1 MTEREFD
8 VRPWLVGAAV
18 VTILVGAALLRF
30 VDLGTNPGGLFG
42 DEAYEGYDAQ
52 QLLHVPGFH
61 PVFFSD
67 GGGREALFAYLVAG
81 VFRVAGETPLAL
93 RGTAAAIGV
102 VGVLAIWVLGRR
114 FGVAAGLAA
123 GAWAAGSLW
132 LICVSRDGMRN
143 TLVPLLGALALLA
156 VLAWHDRPSRRM
168 AVLAG
173 AVTSVAT
180 LYTYQPLKLLPVLI
194 LVWLLWLR
202 RFDRPRYQQLRTNL
216 VTFVAVF
223 LLVGIPMLAAAATN
237 PGTYFGRAA
246 GTVLG
251 NADVVGP
258 WLRTLGMFVVAGDP
272 NQRHDVD
279 GLPLL
284 GVPLSLL
291 AAAGV
296 VRLWRHRE
304 NGAHALILWSLPIFL
319 LPPLIA
325 TEGGAPHF
333 LRSLGLAAPLAV
345 TIGLGTTELL
355 EWANA
360 RWGTAGGRLTAVA
373 VAGGLVVLA
382 IASGSAYLSRP
393 IADRYAAYSYEL
405 VAMAAAG
412 RGGGNAVI
420 VDDYSSTVIR
430 FLDTDHLPT
439 IVPPSVA
446 IHDPGAY
453 RKIIALSRTDL
464 EHALGTAIAAGARV
478 IATDPAGRPSVWAV
492 TR

>member
-1 MTEREFD
+1 
-8 VRPWLVGAAV
+8 
-18 VTILVGAALLRF
+18 
-30 VDLGTNPGGLFG
+30 
-42 DEAYEGYDAQ
+42 
-52 QLLHVPGFH
+52 
-61 PVFFSD
+61 
-67 GGGREALFAYLVAG
+67 
-81 VFRVAGETPLAL
+81 
-93 RGTAAAIGV
+93 
-102 VGVLAIWVLGRR
+102 
-114 FGVAAGLAA
+114 
-123 GAWAAGSLW
+123 
-132 LICVSRDGMRN
+132 
-143 TLVPLLGALALLA
+143 
-156 VLAWHDRPSRRM
+156 
-168 AVLAG
+168 
-173 AVTSVAT
+173 
-180 LYTYQPLKLLPVLI
+180 
-194 LVWLLWLR
+194 
-202 RFDRPRYQQLRTNL
+202 
-216 VTFVAVF
+216 
-223 LLVGIPMLAAAATN
+223 
-237 PGTYFGRAA
+237 
-246 GTVLG
+246 
-251 NADVVGP
+251 
-258 WLRTLGMFVVAGDP
+258 
-272 NQRHDVD
+272 
-279 GLPLL
+279 
-284 GVPLSLL
+284 
-291 AAAGV
+291 